1 MKKILLVSLTGL
13 TLLLVALL
21 PFFDLLLGTAGKKQQ
36 FAVIPAVHE
45 EFKVKVISAIKN
57 DFKIRP
63 ADQINL
69 STFISRDAG
78 ETELTPK
85 EICVLRNN
93 EWQEIEY
100 NTPCLKVSN
109 EANRVKKGGAV
120 QVQITRSK
128 LGEILGECFRSEN
141 NLYCFP
147 QRSTLS
153 KVVFH

>member
-21 PFFDLLLGTAGKKQQ
+21 PFFDLLLGSADKKQQ

-69 STFISRDAG
+69 STLISIDAG